1 MRGERRALAAALFAA
16 LIAGPAALG
25 CASSGDMSSVR
36 SEAQD
41 ARRSAEEANRKADAA
56 AADAAA
62 ARTAAEKAAQDA
74 REANEKA
81 DRIFQ
86 RSLHK

>member
-1 MRGERRALAAALFAA
+1 MRRWEILHGIAAASVLALAAA
-16 LIAGPAALG
+16 G
-25 CASSGDMSSVR
+25 CASSGDVNTVKSD
-36 SEAQD
+36 AQET
-41 ARRSAEEANRKADAA
+41 RRLAEEANDKASVATADASAARMAAEA
-56 AADAAA
+56 AA
-62 ARTAAEKAAQDA
+62 KDA

>member
-1 MRGERRALAAALFAA
+1 MRRWEIVRGIAASSALALAAVA
-16 LIAGPAALG
+16 
-25 CASSGDMSSVR
+25 CASNGDVNSVKGD
-36 SEAQD
+36 AQE
-41 ARRSAEEANRKADAA
+41 ARRLAADANDKA
-56 AADAAA
+56 EVASADAAA
-62 ARTAAEKAAQDA
+62 ARAAAEAAARDA

>member
-1 MRGERRALAAALFAA
+1 MTRAILRAVKASSVLFLAAA
-16 LIAGPAALG
+16 G
-25 CASSGDMSSVR
+25 CATSGDVGSAR
-36 SEAQD
+36 TDAQE
-41 ARRSAEEANRKADAA
+41 ARRLAEEAEAKATVA

-62 ARTAAEKAAQDA
+62 ARTAAEAAA
-74 REANEKA
+74 RNAQEANAKA

>member
-1 MRGERRALAAALFAA
+1 MPRSGTLRALATACALSLTAAA
-16 LIAGPAALG
+16 
-25 CASSGDMSSVR
+25 CASTGDVDNVR
-36 SEAQD
+36 DDSMETRRLAEAAD
-41 ARRSAEEANRKADAA
+41 AKANAA

-62 ARTAAEKAAQDA
+62 ARVAAEAAAKDA
-74 REANEKA
+74 KEANEKA

>member
-1 MRGERRALAAALFAA
+1 MARSGLFRAIAAALVLAAA
-16 LIAGPAALG
+16 G
-25 CASSGDMSSVR
+25 CASNGEVKTVQSD
-36 SEAQD
+36 AQE
-41 ARRSAEEANRKADAA
+41 ARRIAEEANAKATLA

-62 ARTAAEKAAQDA
+62 ARAAAESAAKDSK
-74 REANEKA
+74 EANEKA

>member
-1 MRGERRALAAALFAA
+1 MGRRCDRGARGRGLREQRRHELGARRA
-16 LIAGPAALG
+16 
-25 CASSGDMSSVR
+25 S
-36 SEAQD
+36 D
-41 ARRSAEEANRKADAA
+41 ARRIAEEANRKADAA

-62 ARTAAEKAAQDA
+62 ARAAAEAAARDA
-74 REANEKA
+74 KEANEKA

>member
-1 MRGERRALAAALFAA
+1 MKRWGILRASAAALMFAA
-16 LIAGPAALG
+16 AG
-25 CASSGDMSSVR
+25 CASSGDVNTVR
-36 SEAQD
+36 DDAQD
-41 ARRSAEEANRKADAA
+41 ARRLAEEANAKATLA

-62 ARTAAEKAAQDA
+62 ARTAAETAAKDSK
-74 REANEKA
+74 EANEKA

>member
-1 MRGERRALAAALFAA
+1 MRIEKRMLAGALAVVVMA
-16 LIAGPAALG
+16 IG
-25 CASSGDMSSVR
+25 CASSGNTARDDAA
-36 SEAQD
+36 E
-41 ARRSAEEANRKADAA
+41 ARRAADDANRKADTAV
-56 AADAAA
+56 ADAAA
-62 ARTAAEKAAQDA
+62 ARLAAETAAKDA

>member
-1 MRGERRALAAALFAA
+1 MRRWGTLRAIAGSGLLVLAAA
-16 LIAGPAALG
+16 G
-25 CASSGDMSSVR
+25 CASSGDVNTVR
-36 SEAQD
+36 DDAQE
-41 ARRSAEEANRKADAA
+41 ARRLAEEANATATVA
-56 AADAAA
+56 SNDAAA
-62 ARTAAEKAAQDA
+62 ARTAAEAAAKDA

>member
-1 MRGERRALAAALFAA
+1 MARSGTLRAIAAAVVLAAA
-16 LIAGPAALG
+16 G
-25 CASSGDMSSVR
+25 CASNGDVETVQSD
-36 SEAQD
+36 AQE
-41 ARRSAEEANRKADAA
+41 ARRLAEEANAKATLA

-62 ARTAAEKAAQDA
+62 ARTAAEAAAKDSK
-74 REANEKA
+74 EANQKA

>member
-1 MRGERRALAAALFAA
+1 V
-16 LIAGPAALG
+16 IAMLAALG
-25 CASSGDMSSVR
+25 CASSGDVNSVR
-36 SEAQD
+36 ADAQD
-41 ARRSAEEANRKADAA
+41 ARRIAEEANRKADAA
-56 AADAAA
+56 AADAAS
-62 ARTAAEKAAQDA
+62 ARAAAEAAAQDA

>member
-1 MRGERRALAAALFAA
+1 MNRVGMKRA
-16 LIAGPAALG
+16 IAGCVIAVSAATG
-25 CASSGDMSSVR
+25 CATSGDMTSVR
-36 SEAQD
+36 NDAQE
-41 ARRSAEEANRKADAA
+41 ARRIAEQANATANAA
-56 AADAAA
+56 ASDAAA
-62 ARTAAEKAAQDA
+62 ARAAAEAAAAEA

>member
-1 MRGERRALAAALFAA
+1 MTRPGTLRAIAAAWIVVLVAA
-16 LIAGPAALG
+16 G
-25 CASSGDMSSVR
+25 CASNGDVNTVR
-36 SEAQD
+36 ADAQE
-41 ARRSAEEANRKADAA
+41 ARRLAEEANAKATAA

-62 ARTAAEKAAQDA
+62 ARTAAEAAAKDA

>member
-1 MRGERRALAAALFAA
+1 MKRWGTLRAVAGSGLLLLAAA
-16 LIAGPAALG
+16 G
-25 CASSGDMSSVR
+25 CASNGDIDTVR
-36 SEAQD
+36 DDAHE
-41 ARRSAEEANRKADAA
+41 ARRLAEAANEKATLA

-62 ARTAAEKAAQDA
+62 ARTAAEAAAKDA
-74 REANEKA
+74 QEASAKS

>member
-1 MRGERRALAAALFAA
+1 MPRSGTLRALATASFLALAAA
-16 LIAGPAALG
+16 
-25 CASSGDMSSVR
+25 CASTGDVDNVRDDSVETR
-36 SEAQD
+36 RIAEAAD
-41 ARRSAEEANRKADAA
+41 AKAAAA

-62 ARTAAEKAAQDA
+62 ARAAAEAAAKDA
-74 REANEKA
+74 KEANEKA

>member
-1 MRGERRALAAALFAA
+1 MTRSGTFRAIAASSVLLLAAA
-16 LIAGPAALG
+16 G
-25 CASSGDMSSVR
+25 CASSGDVNTVR
-36 SEAQD
+36 DDAQE
-41 ARRSAEEANRKADAA
+41 ARRLAEEANATATVA
-56 AADAAA
+56 SADAAA
-62 ARTAAEKAAQDA
+62 ARTAAEAAAKDA

>member
-1 MRGERRALAAALFAA
+1 MKRSGILRASAAALVLVAA
-16 LIAGPAALG
+16 G
-25 CASSGDMSSVR
+25 CASSGDVNTVR
-36 SEAQD
+36 DDAQQ
-41 ARRSAEEANRKADAA
+41 ARRLAEQANEKATLA

-62 ARTAAEKAAQDA
+62 ARTAAEAAAKNAQ
-74 REANEKA
+74 EANEKA

>member
-1 MRGERRALAAALFAA
+1 MRRWGILRAVAAALVLAAA
-16 LIAGPAALG
+16 G
-25 CASSGDMSSVR
+25 CASSGDVNTVR
-36 SEAQD
+36 DDAQE
-41 ARRSAEEANRKADAA
+41 ARRLAEEANATATVA

-62 ARTAAEKAAQDA
+62 ARTASEAAAKDA

>member
-1 MRGERRALAAALFAA
+1 MRRWEILHCIAASSALALAAA
-16 LIAGPAALG
+16 G
-25 CASSGDMSSVR
+25 CASNGDVNTVKGD
-36 SEAQD
+36 AQE
-41 ARRSAEEANRKADAA
+41 ARRVAEDANDKASVAT
-56 AADAAA
+56 ADAAA
-62 ARTAAEKAAQDA
+62 ARMAAEAAANDA

>member
-1 MRGERRALAAALFAA
+1 MKRWGMLRAGAAALVLAAA
-16 LIAGPAALG
+16 G
-25 CASSGDMSSVR
+25 CASSGDVNTVR
-36 SEAQD
+36 DDAQQ
-41 ARRSAEEANRKADAA
+41 ARRLAEEANEKATLA

-62 ARTAAEKAAQDA
+62 ARTASEAAAKNAQ
-74 REANEKA
+74 EANEKA

>member
-1 MRGERRALAAALFAA
+1 MIRLGIFRAGAVALLLATA
-16 LIAGPAALG
+16 G
-25 CASSGDMSSVR
+25 CASSGDVNTVR
-36 SEAQD
+36 DDAQQ
-41 ARRSAEEANRKADAA
+41 ARRLAEQANEKATLA

-62 ARTAAEKAAQDA
+62 ARSASEAAAKDA
-74 REANEKA
+74 KEANEKA

>member
-1 MRGERRALAAALFAA
+1 MTRSGILRAITASSVLFLAAA
-16 LIAGPAALG
+16 G
-25 CASSGDMSSVR
+25 CASKGNVDTVR
-36 SEAQD
+36 SDAQEAL
-41 ARRSAEEANRKADAA
+41 RVSEEANEKATLA

-62 ARTAAEKAAQDA
+62 ARTAAEAAAQDA
-74 REANEKA
+74 QEANAKA

>member
-1 MRGERRALAAALFAA
+1 MPRPGTWKALAGACALAFTAAA
-16 LIAGPAALG
+16 
-25 CASSGDMSSVR
+25 CASTGEVDSVR
-36 SEAQD
+36 DDSMETRRLAEA
-41 ARRSAEEANRKADAA
+41 ADAKASA
-56 AADAAA
+56 AAVDAAA
-62 ARTAAEKAAQDA
+62 ARVAAEAAAKDA

>member
-1 MRGERRALAAALFAA
+1 MTRSGIFRAIATSSVLLLAAAGCASKGNVDTVRSDAQEARALA
-16 LIAGPAALG
+16 
-25 CASSGDMSSVR
+25 
-36 SEAQD
+36 
-41 ARRSAEEANRKADAA
+41 EEADAKATLA

-62 ARTAAEKAAQDA
+62 ARTAAEAAAKDA
-74 REANEKA
+74 EEANAKA